1 MILLKCLKIKV
12 EQNTKEPRIRKD
24 TYIYKEIQMKKSI
37 LAIDD
42 FSMNLRI
49 IQEIFSKDVQVYIA
63 KSGTQALQT
72 LSSNDIDLFLV
83 DIEMPEMSGIELI
96 DRIRKIEKYKQT
108 PIMIISAKGNAENV
122 KKASMYKIAD
132 YIVKP
137 FQKQELYKRVMSHL
151 T

>member
-1 MILLKCLKIKV
+1 
-12 EQNTKEPRIRKD
+12 
-24 TYIYKEIQMKKSI
+24 MKKSI

-108 PIMIISAKGNAENV
+108 PIIIISAKGNAENV